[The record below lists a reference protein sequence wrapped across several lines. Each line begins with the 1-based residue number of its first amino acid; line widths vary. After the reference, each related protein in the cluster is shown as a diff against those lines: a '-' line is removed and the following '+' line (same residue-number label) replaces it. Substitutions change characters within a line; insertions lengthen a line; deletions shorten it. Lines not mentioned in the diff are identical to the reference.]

1 MAESGNI
8 SYTLGALTVKGPSN
22 LNSIQLTSKS
32 SITQGTSLTT
42 GVTINSPC
50 GFITTV
56 NTTFSTGGS
65 ALATRGSAAFTVNNV
80 HVRSD
85 SIVHSNIVDFNG
97 AGIINMRVGAIA
109 DGSFSINLRNADSID
124 AATGTIKIAFS
135 VL

>member
-22 LNSIQLTSKS
+22 LNSIRLTSKS

-42 GVTINSPC
+42 AVTLDSPC
-50 GFITTV
+50 GFVTTM
-56 NTTFSTGGS
+56 NYTAGPILTT
-65 ALATRGSAAFTVNNV
+65 LGSAAFTVNNV

-97 AGIINMRVGAIA
+97 AGIPNMRIGSIVN
-109 DGSFSINLRNADSID
+109 GSFSINLRNVDWINPL
-124 AATGTIKIAFS
+124 TGTIKIGFS
-135 VL
+135 IL

>member
-22 LNSIQLTSKS
+22 LNSIRLTSKS

-42 GVTINSPC
+42 AVTLDSPC
-50 GFITTV
+50 GFVTTM
-56 NTTFSTGGS
+56 NYTAGPLLTT
-65 ALATRGSAAFTVNNV
+65 LGSAAFTVNNV

-97 AGIINMRVGAIA
+97 AGIPNMRIGSIVN
-109 DGSFSINLRNADSID
+109 GSFSINLRNVDWINPL
-124 AATGTIKIAFS
+124 TGTIKIGFS
-135 VL
+135 IL

>member
-22 LNSIQLTSKS
+22 LNSIRLTSKS

-42 GVTINSPC
+42 AVTLDSPC

-56 NTTFSTGGS
+56 NYTAGPILITG
-65 ALATRGSAAFTVNNV
+65 GSAAFTVNNV

-109 DGSFSINLRNADSID
+109 DGSFSINLRNADWNNP
-124 AATGTIKIAFS
+124 ATGTIKIAFS